1 MTAIRLGPADAIRE
15 GAMQGYELADRHV
28 LVAHIAGAYYCID
41 ATCPHQGG
49 DLSAGRLNGTIVT
62 CPRHGS
68 QFDVRDGALVKW
80 VGMRPDQLRDAPETL
95 KKMRPAVAYPVRA
108 QDGDLFVDMA

>member
-15 GAMQGYELADRHV
+15 GAMEGYQLADRHV
-28 LVAHIAGAYYCID
+28 LVARIAGAYYCID

-68 QFDVRDGALVKW
+68 QFDVRDGSLVKW
-80 VGMRPDQLRDAPETL
+80 VGAWPDLLRNVSEVV
-95 KKMRPAVAYPVRA
+95 KKPRAAVAYPVRV
-108 QDGDLFVDMA
+108 QDGDLYVDIA